1 MSPEEKKE
9 ILLKADKVLD
19 EIRPFLMQDGGN
31 VVVVDITDDYVLKIE
46 FKGACC
52 SCSMTDQTFKNGIE
66 EIVRRSLP
74 EIRSIQSITTIN
86 P

>member
-9 ILLKADKVLD
+9 IILKANIALD

-31 VVVVDITDDYVLKIE
+31 VDVVDVTDDYVLKIE

-74 EIRSIQSITTIN
+74 EIKSIQNITVVN
-86 P
+86 F